1 MDKITGKW
9 IGEYMY
15 GNLYPKEWQGKVVTF
30 ELDLTFSEGKITGT
44 CVDDD
49 TKDHFSEPAIIS
61 GFIRDNYINF
71 IKKYPYFNQIN
82 EDLNGIDFKQE
93 QPSQE
98 INYTGRFENG
108 IFIGDW
114 EIISTYKDS
123 FGRTQK
129 DLGNGSWSMHKL

>member
-1 MDKITGKW
+1 
-9 IGEYMY
+9 
-15 GNLYPKEWQGKVVTF
+15 
-30 ELDLTFSEGKITGT
+30 
-44 CVDDD
+44 
-49 TKDHFSEPAIIS
+49 
-61 GFIRDNYINF
+61 
-71 IKKYPYFNQIN
+71 
-82 EDLNGIDFKQE
+82 LNGIDFKQE

-123 FGRTQK
+123 FGHIQK